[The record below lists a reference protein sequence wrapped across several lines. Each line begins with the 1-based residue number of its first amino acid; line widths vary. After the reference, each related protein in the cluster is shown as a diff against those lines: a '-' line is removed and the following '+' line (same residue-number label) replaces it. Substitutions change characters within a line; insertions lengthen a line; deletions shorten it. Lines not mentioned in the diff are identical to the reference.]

1 MTIALTYTG
10 TEEKHSFY
18 VNWIKGNDAIEIIK
32 LSAEDNNLS
41 MLKQADALVMSG
53 GIDAHPKNYG
63 SIVTTYPNAP
73 AEFNEA
79 RDAFETNAFTTAL
92 QLNKPILA
100 ICRGM
105 QLVNC
110 ILGGDLIQ
118 DLGPEK
124 NKLHRNTEVHQVHD
138 VLITPGTLLHHITNK
153 EKDITDSAHHQCI
166 NRIGKGL
173 IINARSEDGITEGI
187 EWADKQ
193 SHAFFLGVQ
202 WHPERMFKHHIESS
216 TLSKNIRQYFLS
228 EVMKAKTENLI
239 IPRQ

>member
-10 TEEKHSFY
+10 TEEKHNFY
-18 VNWIKGNDAIEIIK
+18 VNWIKGNDTIEIIK
-32 LSAEDNNLS
+32 LSADENNLA
-41 MLKQADALVMSG
+41 MLQQADALVMSG

-63 SIVTTYPNAP
+63 STVTAYPNAP

-79 RDAFETNAFTTAL
+79 RDVFETGAFNMAL
-92 QLNKPILA
+92 QLNIPILA

-105 QLVNC
+105 QLTNC

-124 NKLHRNTEVHQVHD
+124 NKLHRNTEVHQIHD
-138 VLITPGTLLHHITNK
+138 VLITPETLLHTITNK

-166 NRIGKGL
+166 NRLGKNL
-173 IINARSEDGITEGI
+173 LINARSQDGIIEGI

-193 SHAFFLGVQ
+193 GKAFFLGVQ
-202 WHPERMFKHHIESS
+202 WHPERMFKHRIESS
-216 TLSKNIRQYFLS
+216 SLSKNIREYFLN
-228 EVMKAKTENLI
+228 ETVKAKQE
-239 IPRQ
+239 R